1 MCGGSPACKRR
12 VFEAA
17 RGECNQR
24 NAKREWQRSV
34 FELNAVDSVMPAFI
48 GNCCRLVCWYAHCL
62 IDVMNWV
69 IVRRHPCK
77 FMAVVLRGAIGS
89 DGSKALAQKGCSRQF
104 T

>member
-1 MCGGSPACKRR
+1 
-12 VFEAA
+12 
-17 RGECNQR
+17 
-24 NAKREWQRSV
+24 
-34 FELNAVDSVMPAFI
+34 
-48 GNCCRLVCWYAHCL
+48 
-62 IDVMNWV
+62 MNWV